1 VGAQAARVRCD
12 VSAVLYAVAG
22 LLVAVS
28 CGLGLHAW
36 RTRARD
42 PAEGGDAGYF
52 YRHPDAEEYQA
63 VLAGRAR
70 SRAER
75 ERRADAV
82 WATFAGPGA
91 QTGALVSRRLPPRAE
106 VEAWLAY
113 TPSWQRETDITRVLP
128 PPGGTRLVTRFGAA
142 VERYRHGAGSLGE
155 LLAEMDLL
163 AAQHIR
169 AVNSPGTLALAE
181 GVSA

>member
-1 VGAQAARVRCD
+1 M
-12 VSAVLYAVAG
+12 SAFLYWTAVVLVT
-22 LLVAVS
+22 VS
-28 CGLGLHAW
+28 CGLGVCAW
-36 RTRARD
+36 LTRKTGAE
-42 PAEGGDAGYF
+42 PADAGFF

-82 WATFAGPGA
+82 WATFAGP
-91 QTGALVSRRLPPRAE
+91 PRDE
-106 VEAWLAY
+106 VMAWLAH
-113 TPSWQRETDITRVLP
+113 TPSWQREIAPNGVLP
-128 PPGGTRLVTRFGAA
+128 SPGGTRLVTRFGAA

-169 AVNSPGTLALAE
+169 AVNSPGTLALEA
-181 GVSA
+181 GP